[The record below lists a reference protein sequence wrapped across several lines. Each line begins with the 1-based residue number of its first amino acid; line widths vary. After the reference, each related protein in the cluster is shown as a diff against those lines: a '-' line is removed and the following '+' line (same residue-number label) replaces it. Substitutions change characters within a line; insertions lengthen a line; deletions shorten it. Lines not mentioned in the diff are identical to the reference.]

1 LLFRLLFILKGGL
14 RKEGGLWMN
23 RYRIVVEEDHC
34 SECLAEGK
42 DVCGGHEKGCAI
54 EMLERENTVLRELV
68 S

>member
-1 LLFRLLFILKGGL
+1 
-14 RKEGGLWMN
+14 MN